1 MKQLFKKL
9 LKLITILVVLF
20 LIVSILV
27 TTLVD
32 INQYKNEITQF
43 IKDETG
49 LDVEVNGELYF
60 SLLSGIKF
68 KADDISFLSNKKVIA
83 HIDSI
88 ALGTTLS
95 SFYQD
100 KPEFTS
106 LEVVVKKL
114 HLIRDKKGQYNFLPA
129 LKKESNKNVENNTAS
144 SIDKFFLQQL
154 SIKNIHLSI
163 GHFQFQDKSS
173 SLSLE
178 LESLNASLSFL
189 PVIDHYEWV
198 IDDPRILVDYSYAG
212 MLTTKKLLVNQYQ
225 VSDLS
230 FSFNDQKGSIAVP
243 ELAFHVTQKE
253 AGKSIKKLDFNAKGR
268 LSLSIN
274 YRIEKGLPEPV
285 WGQPELIKINQL
297 DFNLPD
303 FQLSEKDYQLEIKE
317 SHFLLEDVAVFEKKK
332 FALTNMVLKSLA
344 FNSAQVDLIQNSKNM
359 YRFNNSALR
368 IKNLPVLHNAELFD
382 PLSNDFL
389 SRFSQ
394 NAVLDLS
401 IDSLEK
407 NEQGVNNIK
416 LAVQGKD
423 QAIKLSNLSFK
434 AIDSAINAAGN
445 LSVKK
450 KIPLWELEIHSD
462 KLNMK
467 PLASLFNFSDT
478 SGPAQVE
485 GYIAINS
492 KLSGTLKDSDF
503 KINAGRVHA
512 KASNIIINGIDLDKI
527 LNDFE
532 SSQSVGLLDVGAIA
546 LLGPA
551 GMALTKGNDYT
562 ALIKSLGKDGQS
574 IIKKL
579 NSDISYSNDI
589 ASMDD
594 VSFITAKHQLVIKGK
609 INLRDETFMDFQVA
623 TIDKNACPVYKE
635 QVKGSLQSPSIKK
648 VNVLVS
654 GVVNPI
660 KSVTSKLTKTIKLKC
675 KEPFYKGVLKPDS

>member
-9 LKLITILVVLF
+9 LKLISILVVLS
-20 LIVSILV
+20 LIVLILV

-32 INQYKNEITQF
+32 IDQYKNEITQF

-68 KADDISFLSNKKVIA
+68 KADDIAFLSNKKVLA

-88 ALGTTLS
+88 VLGTTLS
-95 SFYQD
+95 SLYQD
-100 KPEFTS
+100 KAEFTS
-106 LEVVVKKL
+106 LEIIVKKL

-129 LKKESNKNVENNTAS
+129 LNKESNKNAENNTAS

-173 SLSLE
+173 SLTLE

-189 PVIDHYEWV
+189 PIIDHYEWV
-198 IDDPRILVDYSYAG
+198 IDDPRILVDYSYSG
-212 MLTTKKLLVNQYQ
+212 TLTAKKVLVNQYQ
-225 VSDLS
+225 VSALS
-230 FSFNDQKGSIAVP
+230 FSFNDQKGNIAVR
-243 ELAFHVTQKE
+243 ELAFQVTQKE
-253 AGKSIKKLDFNAKGR
+253 TGKSTKKLDFNAKGK
-268 LSLSIN
+268 LSLSID
-274 YRIEKGLPEPV
+274 YRIEKDSSEPV
-285 WGQPELIKINQL
+285 WGQPELIKINQFDL
-297 DFNLPD
+297 NLPN
-303 FQLSEKDYQLEIKE
+303 FQWSEKDYQLEIKE
-317 SHFLLEDVAVFEKKK
+317 SHLSLEDVAVFEENK
-332 FALTNMVLKSLA
+332 LTITNMVFKSLA
-344 FNSAQVDLIQNSKNM
+344 FNSDQIDFSHNSKNK
-359 YRFNNSALR
+359 YHFNNSALK
-368 IKNLPVLHNAELFD
+368 IKNLPVLHNAALFD

-394 NAVLDLS
+394 QAVLDLS
-401 IDSLEK
+401 IDSLVK
-407 NEQGVNNIK
+407 NELGINNIK

-423 QAIKLSNLSFK
+423 KTIKLSNLSFN
-434 AIDSAINAAGN
+434 AIDSEINAAGV
-445 LSVKK
+445 LSLKK
-450 KIPLWELEIHSD
+450 KIPFWELEVHSD
-462 KLNMK
+462 KLNLK
-467 PLASLFNFSDT
+467 PLASLINY
-478 SGPAQVE
+478 PAEAE
-485 GYIAINS
+485 GYIAIDN

-512 KASNIIINGIDLDKI
+512 KASDIMINGIDLDKI
-527 LNDFE
+527 LTDFE

-551 GMALTKGNDYT
+551 GMALSKGNDYT
-562 ALIKSLGKDGQS
+562 KLLKSLGGGGKS

-594 VSFITAKHQLVIKGK
+594 VSFITAKHQLAIKGK
-609 INLRDETFMDFQVA
+609 INLRDETLMDFQVA
-623 TIDKNACPVYKE
+623 TIDKDACPIYKE
-635 QVKGSLQSPSIKK
+635 QVKGSLQSPAIKK
-648 VNVLVS
+648 VNVFVD

-660 KSVTSKLTKTIKLKC
+660 KSVTSKLSQTIKLKC
-675 KEPFYKGVLKPDS
+675 KEPFYNGVLKYD